1 MGGFKVISIATNR
14 RFETAATPF
23 DGGWLVDARSM
34 ATDAVFA
41 PERQEQIAQM
51 VVDAGRVRVTD
62 LAAQFGV
69 SPVTIRKDLL
79 VLEGEA
85 RLIRTHGGAIAPRES
100 NRPEPAFEVR
110 ERLQRDAKSR
120 IGVAAAELIA
130 DGDSIVFDAST
141 TALYVARHLKD
152 RPWHQLTVVT
162 NSIRI
167 ALELAGQAGITV
179 LMLGGRVRSE
189 ALSVVGPLGEG
200 VFRRVN
206 IQKAFL
212 GTVGL
217 TIDTGLSDAMEE
229 EAQIKR
235 AMVAAAREVYALAD
249 HTKLGRDAAAT
260 FCRTDQLTRL
270 ITDDRAPA
278 DLVASLRDLGVP
290 VTLVELGAG
299 E

>member
-1 MGGFKVISIATNR
+1 LESEPV
-14 RFETAATPF
+14 
-23 DGGWLVDARSM
+23 VDRTLTG
-34 ATDAVFA
+34 TDAVFA

-51 VVDAGRVRVTD
+51 VVDAGRVRVAD

-85 RLIRTHGGAIAPRES
+85 RLIRTHGGAIAPRGS
-100 NRPEPAFEVR
+100 DRPEPAFEVR
-110 ERLQRDAKSR
+110 ERLQRDEKSR
-120 IGVAAAELIA
+120 IGAAAAELVV

-141 TALYVARHLKD
+141 TALYIARHLKE
-152 RPWHQLTVVT
+152 RSWHQLTVVT

-167 ALELAGQAGITV
+167 ALELAGQPGITV

-189 ALSVVGPLGEG
+189 ALSVVGPLGDG

-206 IQKAFL
+206 IQKAFV

-217 TIDTGLSDAMEE
+217 TIDAGLSDAMEE

-235 AMVAAAREVYALAD
+235 AMVAAAREVYAVAD
-249 HTKLGRDAAAT
+249 HTKLGRNAAAT
-260 FCRTDQLTRL
+260 FCRADRLTALLTDE
-270 ITDDRAPA
+270 RAPA
-278 DLVASLRDLGVP
+278 DLVTALRDLGVN
-290 VTLVELGAG
+290 VTLVKAGAG